1 MRQQQQRDRA
11 KEVRNRNNYKQ
22 ATAAVVKTGIPD
34 KDGVYVVKKN
44 GVSSSSRNSPA
55 FAAIIRWV
63 QVAHQDSWV
72 PMPSREL

>member
-1 MRQQQQRDRA
+1 MRQQHQQRDRA
-11 KEVRNRNNYKQ
+11 KEVRNRNNY
-22 ATAAVVKTGIPD
+22 KTGIPD

-63 QVAHQDSWV
+63 STCTSKVT
-72 PMPSREL
+72 